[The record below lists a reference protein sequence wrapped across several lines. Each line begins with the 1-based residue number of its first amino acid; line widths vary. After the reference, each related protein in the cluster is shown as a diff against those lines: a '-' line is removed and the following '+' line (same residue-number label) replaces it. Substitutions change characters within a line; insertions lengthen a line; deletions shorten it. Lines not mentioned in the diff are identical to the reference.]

1 MSSEQVWVLA
11 GGALSLALLVLV
23 LLARRSA
30 ARAGTELAAARAE
43 AQALA
48 DRLALVEESLARGLT
63 STRDDTQ
70 SYVITHLGDDGPDA
84 EGTPV
89 AGRIDG
95 KLFADIVA
103 RESVLK
109 AAGLA
114 HGLRRALA
122 PEVRNRI
129 RFEMSREVKRARK
142 QRRADLKA
150 ALREFRA
157 RERADLAG
165 REDESPDQRQ
175 DEGDAA

>member
-1 MSSEQVWVLA
+1 VSSEQVWVLA
-11 GGALSLALLVLV
+11 GSALALALLVLV
-23 LLARRSA
+23 LLARRAA
-30 ARAGTELAAARAE
+30 ARSNRELAAARA
-43 AQALA
+43 QARELA
-48 DRLALVEESLARGLT
+48 ARLELVEESLARGQT
-63 STRDDTQ
+63 APRDLQ
-70 SYVITHLGDDGPDA
+70 SYVITHVGDEDPRVEA
-84 EGTPV
+84 APV

-103 RESVLK
+103 RESAIK
-109 AAGLA
+109 AVGLA

-129 RFEMSREVKRARK
+129 RFEMKREVLRARK

-165 REDESPDQRQ
+165 DQDSRR

>member
-11 GGALSLALLVLV
+11 GGALALALLVLV
-23 LLARRSA
+23 VLARRA
-30 ARAGTELAAARAE
+30 AVRANSELVAARAE

-48 DRLALVEESLARGLT
+48 DRLALVEESLARGQT
-63 STRDDTQ
+63 TTRDTQ
-70 SYVITHLGDDGPDA
+70 SYVITHLGDEEHAPAAD
-84 EGTPV
+84 PV
-89 AGRIDG
+89 VGRIDG

-103 RESVLK
+103 RESAIK

-129 RFEMSREVKRARK
+129 RFEMKREVQRARK
-142 QRRADLKA
+142 QRRADLKS

-165 REDESPDQRQ
+165 SGDERPAERH

>member
-11 GGALSLALLVLV
+11 GGALALALLVLV
-23 LLARRSA
+23 LLARRTAARANRELSA
-30 ARAGTELAAARAE
+30 ARAES
-43 AQALA
+43 QALA
-48 DRLALVEESLARGLT
+48 DRLALVEESLSRDQTPTRGA
-63 STRDDTQ
+63 Q
-70 SYVITHLGDDGPDA
+70 SYVITHLGDEEPDSA
-84 EGTPV
+84 AVPV
-89 AGRIDG
+89 VGRIDG

-103 RESVLK
+103 RESAIK
-109 AAGLA
+109 AVGLA

-129 RFEMSREVKRARK
+129 RFEMKREVQRARK

-157 RERADLAG
+157 RERADLTG
-165 REDESPDQRQ
+165 SPDERLVERH